1 MAEIISFVG
10 GCVFAIVLVVVST
23 YLAYRILELR
33 QELAVRREEQIKRI
47 HQKYTPS
54 VPEGGVIKPKTLED
68 IEAENEETLDA
79 FNNLMR

>member
-10 GCVFAIVLVVVST
+10 GCIFAILLVIIST

-33 QELAVRREEQIKRI
+33 QELATKREEHIKRI
-47 HQKYTPS
+47 HQQYTPS
-54 VPEGGVIKPKTLED
+54 VPEGGVIRPKTLED
-68 IEAENEETLDA
+68 IEAENDETLDA